1 MHFSIGYDYK
11 EDSVV
16 VSNAVPGKG
25 TLVTRCAGNLV
36 LVLSL
41 TKRCSRGPGELCAD
55 YVSCSVECVI
65 RRHRVSVCV
74 QIGGAALWQGQERRG
89 SRADD
94 VPSWCWL
101 SVAVK

>member
-25 TLVTRCAGNLV
+25 TLVTRCVGNLV

-41 TKRCSRGPGELCAD
+41 TKRLT
-55 YVSCSVECVI
+55 
-65 RRHRVSVCV
+65 V
-74 QIGGAALWQGQERRG
+74 Q
-89 SRADD
+89 SRAR
-94 VPSWCWL
+94 
-101 SVAVK
+101 